1 MMLSELEFHWA
12 RSAMCDQNFDQGR
25 RGGGVKGSVWN
36 LRPLRVHVCRG
47 QQSLSEHKM
56 STGERREENRLSVPA
71 RLGVE
76 GKPGKQLRHVCHL
89 GSLLLEAEFQH
100 PPLSGSLGVWI
111 QVSFAQRSL
120 S

>member
-12 RSAMCDQNFDQGR
+12 RSAMCDQNFDQG
-25 RGGGVKGSVWN
+25 GGGAVKGSVWN